1 MFSFPR
7 IVCLFLWILGTSL
20 FAVAQQAPIRYRIS
34 FAEAHRQEAQVE
46 ATFSGL
52 ELKPLVLRMSRTS
65 PGRYALHE
73 FAKNVYLV
81 EAKDAEGKSLPV
93 SRPDPHTWLVS
104 GHQGEVNLSY
114 TLFANRAD
122 GTYAQINETH
132 AHLNIPATFMY
143 ARDYAQWPV
152 EVEFVPREDLGWK
165 VATQLK
171 PLGEN
176 RFYAPD
182 LHYFMDSPT
191 ELSDFRME
199 SFVVKENGKEKTIRA
214 VLHSEGPDIDLKQ
227 FVEERVKPIVQQQ
240 QAVFG
245 ELPDFDFGTYTFLY
259 CVGPEVS
266 GDGMEHRNS
275 TVITDSWQEG
285 RSWGEWRGG
294 TTSHEFF
301 HCWNVERI
309 RPLSLEPFDYEEV
322 NMSGE
327 LWLAEGFTS
336 YYTGL
341 ILCRAGIYSQ
351 EDYVEGLAGSLN
363 YVWNSPGRQYHNVI
377 EMSYQAPFVDAATS
391 VDPTN
396 RGNTF
401 ISYYTYGS
409 VLGLALDLSLRKEGL
424 DLDGYMR
431 LLWEKYGRPE
441 IPYTISELENTLV
454 EFAGED
460 LGKTFFADYIHAP
473 GMPDYESLFARAG
486 VGFGTADPD
495 RALLGLYLEETED
508 AWVITRNP
516 ARGSVGEQADLKE
529 GDRIVAIQ
537 GKNRSEVSRIAD
549 LLSDYVPGDRISLEV
564 EHRDALRQVDYELT
578 PSRNYRTF
586 LLEDEGS
593 ELSEEQKTFR
603 EAWLGE
609 K

>member
-1 MFSFPR
+1 
-7 IVCLFLWILGTSL
+7 
-20 FAVAQQAPIRYRIS
+20 
-34 FAEAHRQEAQVE
+34 
-46 ATFSGL
+46 
-52 ELKPLVLRMSRTS
+52 
-65 PGRYALHE
+65 LHE

-81 EAKDAEGKSLPV
+81 EAKDAEGESLPV
-93 SRPDPHTWLVS
+93 SRPDPHTWLIS
-104 GHQGEVNLSY
+104 GHEGEVHLSY
-114 TLFANRAD
+114 VLFADRAD

-171 PLGEN
+171 PLGDN

-199 SFVVKENGKEKTIRA
+199 SFVVQENGKEKTIRA

-245 ELPDFDFGTYTFLY
+245 ELPDFDFDTYTFLY

-275 TVITDSWQEG
+275 TVITDTWREG

-309 RPLSLEPFDYEEV
+309 RPLSLEPFDYEEA

-341 ILCRAGIYSQ
+341 TLCRAGIYSQ

-409 VLGLALDLSLRKEGL
+409 VLGLALDLRLRKEGL

-431 LLWEKYGRPE
+431 LLWEKYGKPE
-441 IPYTISELENTLV
+441 IPYTISELENTLE
-454 EFAGED
+454 EFAGQD
-460 LGKTFFADYIHAP
+460 LGNAFFEDYIYSP
-473 GMPDYESLFARAG
+473 GMPDYKSLFAQAG
-486 VGFGTADPD
+486 IGFGPADPD
-495 RALLGLYLEETED
+495 RALLGLYLEEKED
-508 AWVITRNP
+508 AWVISRNP
-516 ARGSVGEQADLKE
+516 ARGSVGEKANLKE

-537 GKNRSEVSRIAD
+537 GKNRSEVSQIAG
-549 LLSDYVPGDRISLEV
+549 LLSDYVPGDRITLGV
-564 EHRDALRQVDYELT
+564 ERRGVRREVDYELS